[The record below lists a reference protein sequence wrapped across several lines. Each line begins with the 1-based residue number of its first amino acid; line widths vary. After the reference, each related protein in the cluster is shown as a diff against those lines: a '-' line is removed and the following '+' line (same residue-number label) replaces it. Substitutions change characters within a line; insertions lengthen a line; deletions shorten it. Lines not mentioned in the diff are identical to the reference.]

1 MIATRGPRHS
11 EEIAQFFDD
20 FESASRREDWAGYAE
35 MFLPQFTNIDP
46 GAVTTVAREDLIAFL
61 PHRRGV
67 FARAGASGAALAS
80 LDVDPLDER
89 HVLAR
94 TTWEVLFDETG
105 RAPAVLRTAFLLRHE
120 DRWRIAVYLNHDVLA
135 DVLGPGAQPPH
146 GPAPKGGSPLP
157 DAAEG

>member
-1 MIATRGPRHS
+1 MIATRGAGHS
-11 EEIAQFFDD
+11 EEIAQFFGD
-20 FESASRREDWAGYAE
+20 FESASRREDWAAYGE

-61 PHRRGV
+61 PHRKGV
-67 FARAGASGAALAS
+67 FGRAGASGVVLAT

-94 TTWEVLFDETG
+94 TTWEVLFDEAG
-105 RAPAVLRTAFLLRHE
+105 GAPAVLRTAFLLRHE

-135 DVLGPGAQPPH
+135 DVLASGAEPPD

-157 DAAEG
+157 DTAKG